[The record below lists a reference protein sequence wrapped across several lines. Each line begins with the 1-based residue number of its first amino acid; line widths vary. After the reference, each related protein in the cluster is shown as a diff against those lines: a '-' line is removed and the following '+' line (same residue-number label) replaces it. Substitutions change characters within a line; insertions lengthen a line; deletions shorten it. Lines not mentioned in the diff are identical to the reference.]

1 MTTVTQFKKLEK
13 YVQTYGD
20 DQLITSSLSKI
31 MDYKI
36 QQYEKLLNELRRDL
50 ISLEKKYHRKS
61 DDFYR
66 SFKKGELGDD
76 MDLVEWGSLYDM
88 YQRILNKKKMIESV
102 NDSRHFEKE
111 I

>member
-1 MTTVTQFKKLEK
+1 MTTLKQLKKLEK

-36 QQYEKLLNELRRDL
+36 QQYEHLLSELKSDL
-50 ISLEKKYHRKS
+50 IGLEKKYHKKS

-76 MDLVEWGSLYDM
+76 MDFVEWGSLYDM
-88 YQRILNKKKMIESV
+88 YQRILEKKKMLNSV
-102 NDSRHFEKE
+102 DNSHHFKKE

>member
-1 MTTVTQFKKLEK
+1 MSTLTQLKKLEK

-36 QQYEKLLNELRRDL
+36 QQYKKLLNELKGDL
-50 ISLEKKYHRKS
+50 MRLEKKYHQKS

-66 SFKKGELGDD
+66 AFKKGELGDD
-76 MDLVEWGSLYDM
+76 MDFVEWGSLYDM
-88 YQRILNKKKMIESV
+88 YQRILNKKKMLETV
-102 NDSRHFEKE
+102 EE
-111 I
+111 TL

>member
-1 MTTVTQFKKLEK
+1 MSTLTQLKKLEK

-36 QQYEKLLNELRRDL
+36 QRYQQLLNELRSDL
-50 ISLEKKYHRKS
+50 ISMEKKYNKKS

-66 SFKKGELGDD
+66 SFQKGELGDE
-76 MDLVEWGSLYDM
+76 MDFVEWGSLYDM
-88 YQRILNKKKMIESV
+88 YHRILNKKKMLESV
-102 NDSRHFEKE
+102 EE
-111 I
+111 TL